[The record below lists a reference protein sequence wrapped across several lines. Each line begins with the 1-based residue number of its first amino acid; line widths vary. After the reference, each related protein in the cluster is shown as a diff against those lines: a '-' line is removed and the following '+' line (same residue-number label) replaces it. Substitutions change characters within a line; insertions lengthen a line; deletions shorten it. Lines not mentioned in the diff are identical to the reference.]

1 MLPAELLFGR
11 RLNSHLDNLKPSLGE
26 KIQQNQKKTER
37 RLYVHARA
45 REFQVGDKVFVWN
58 YRGRSI
64 WLAGIVTGKEGR
76 MVYVVQTQSGDS
88 IRRHIDQMRVRV
100 GESVNMGED
109 QDTED
114 TTNFRRDGD
123 QDLTTYSQGLPSD
136 DVAQNETEEE
146 ILPRSPEDPQNS
158 ENTYNT
164 CQGTPKSRKYG

>member
-1 MLPAELLFGR
+1 MKEGTAQTNLSRFLFNYRITPHSSTGMLPAELLFGR
-11 RLNSHLDNLKPSLGE
+11 RLNSHLDNLKPNENSAE
-26 KIQQNQKKTER
+26 SEKTER

-109 QDTED
+109 QD
-114 TTNFRRDGD
+114 RRY
-123 QDLTTYSQGLPSD
+123 QPILE
-136 DVAQNETEEE
+136 ETVTK
-146 ILPRSPEDPQNS
+146 I
-158 ENTYNT
+158 
-164 CQGTPKSRKYG
+164 

>member
-1 MLPAELLFGR
+1 
-11 RLNSHLDNLKPSLGE
+11 
-26 KIQQNQKKTER
+26 
-37 RLYVHARA
+37 
-45 REFQVGDKVFVWN
+45 
-58 YRGRSI
+58 
-64 WLAGIVTGKEGR
+64 
-76 MVYVVQTQSGDS
+76 MVYVVQTQSDDS
-88 IRRHIDQMRVRV
+88 IRRHMDQMRVRV